1 MTDRSAALD
10 LLKRALAR
18 NDATFRDGQWEA
30 IDALVNKQE
39 RLLVVQRTGWGKS
52 SVYFIAT
59 RILRDR
65 GRGPTLIVSPLLA
78 LMRNQI
84 EAADRLGIRA
94 LTINSTNRDEW
105 PQLQRAVRANEADA
119 LLISPERLA
128 NDDFVENVLLPIAES
143 IGLLVVDEA
152 HCISDWGHDFR
163 PDYRR
168 LVNIL
173 QRMPDNVPI
182 LGTTATANNR
192 VVADVQA
199 QLGEIGI
206 QRGSLMRDTL
216 ALQTM
221 RLPTQAA
228 RLAWLVEHI
237 NTLPGTGIIYTL
249 TKRDANQVADWL
261 NQHDVAASAYYSGVN
276 GDGFENS
283 DVYRQHLEDQLL
295 NNQVK
300 ALVATTALGMGYDK
314 PDLGFVVHYQAP
326 GSIVA
331 YYQQVG
337 RAGRG
342 IAHAVG
348 ILMSGAEDD
357 DIHDYFRGSAFPQER
372 WVQAILEVLEE
383 SDGLSIFEIEEAV
396 NLRHGQIEQV
406 LKFLSVDS
414 PAPVIKEGSKWQRTP
429 VAYRMDHERIRRL
442 TEQRLTE
449 WREVQAYIDDQEC
462 LMEFLARALDDANP
476 QLCGKCASC
485 LGVPVVEPSFTRE
498 AAISAARFLRHSEI
512 PLECN
517 KQVAKDAFAEYGFR
531 GNLPKA
537 LRAETGRILSRWGD
551 AGWGQ
556 LVADDKHS
564 GHFRDELV
572 DAIAEMIRDRWQ
584 PTPAPA
590 WITCVPSRNNPALVP
605 NFANRLANALA
616 LPFLPVV
623 TKIKVNEPQ
632 KGQQNRFHQC
642 QNLDGV
648 FGIEGD
654 VLAGAVLLVD
664 DVVDSGWT
672 LTVIAALL
680 RQAGSGPVWPLAL
693 TTSSL
698 GA

>member
-1 MTDRSAALD
+1 
-10 LLKRALAR
+10 
-18 NDATFRDGQWEA
+18 
-30 IDALVNKQE
+30 
-39 RLLVVQRTGWGKS
+39 
-52 SVYFIAT
+52 
-59 RILRDR
+59 
-65 GRGPTLIVSPLLA
+65 
-78 LMRNQI
+78 MRNQI

-94 LTINSTNRDEW
+94 LTFNSTNRDQW
-105 PQLQRAVRANEADA
+105 PQLRRAVMANEADA

-128 NDDFVENVLLPIAES
+128 DDDFVENILLQVPES

-168 LVNIL
+168 LVNVL

-216 ALQTM
+216 ALQTIC
-221 RLPTQAA
+221 LPTQAA

-261 NQHDVAASAYYSGVN
+261 NLHSVAASAYYSGVI
-276 GDGFENS
+276 GDGFKDS
-283 DVYRQHLEDQLL
+283 DAYRQHLESQLL
-295 NNQVK
+295 NNQIK
-300 ALVATTALGMGYDK
+300 ALVATTALSMGYDK

-357 DIHDYFRGSAFPQER
+357 DIHDYFRGSAFPRER
-372 WVQAILEVLEE
+372 WVQAILKALEE
-383 SDGLSIFEIEEAV
+383 SDGLSILVLEEKV

-414 PAPVIKEGSKWQRTP
+414 PAPVIKEGSKWHRTP
-429 VAYRMDHERIRRL
+429 IAYRMDLERIRRL
-442 TEQRLTE
+442 TEQRRTE
-449 WREVQAYIDDQEC
+449 WQEVQAYIDEQGC
-462 LMEFLARALDDANP
+462 LMEFLARALDDADP
-476 QLCGKCASC
+476 QHCGKCASC
-485 LGVPVVEPSFTRE
+485 LGAPVVEPSFTRE

-512 PLECN
+512 ALECN
-517 KQVAKDAFAEYGFR
+517 KKVAKDAFAEYGFR

-556 LVADDKHS
+556 LVVDDKHN

-590 WITCVPSRNNPALVP
+590 WITCVPSRNHLALVP
-605 NFANRLANALA
+605 DFATRLASALA

-623 TKIKVNEPQ
+623 AKVKDNEPQ

-654 VLAGAVLLVD
+654 VPAGAVLLVD

-680 RQAGSGPVWPLAL
+680 REAGSGPVWPLAL